1 MSNIYYSSEYS
12 FMKFGIY
19 KLAEKTFYA
28 KQSQNIKL
36 INDSIDEIFYKI
48 QCLVKV
54 HKIDCIWII
63 YLSNF

>member
-12 FMKFGIY
+12 FMKFDIY

-54 HKIDCIWII
+54 HKNDCI
-63 YLSNF
+63 

>member
-1 MSNIYYSSEYS
+1 
-12 FMKFGIY
+12 MKFDIY

-54 HKIDCIWII
+54 HKNDCIWII